1 MSLAAVIAQTPP
13 MGWNSWDCYGTTVTE
28 AEVLANAAF
37 MAEHMQPFG
46 WEYIVVDIQW
56 SEPDAQPGGYR
67 PFAPL
72 VMDAYGRLM
81 SAPNRFPSASS
92 GEGFRPLA
100 DAVHALGLKFGIH
113 IMRGI
118 PRQAVDQNTPVLN
131 TPYTARDIA
140 DTDSI
145 CAWNTDMFGLNMSH
159 PGAQAYIDS
168 LLALYAAWD
177 VDFIKAD
184 DMLHPYRAAEIEGYH
199 RAVEDCGRDI
209 VLSLS
214 PGVDL
219 SLDHAD
225 HLKQNSDMWRISADF
240 WDRWQDLYAQ
250 FALCAQWAPHVGA
263 GRWPDADML
272 PLGHIGIRAERGI
285 DRDSLLTLEE
295 QRTLMTLWCIFRS
308 PLMMGGDLPTTR
320 PETIA
325 LLTNPDV
332 IAMLQTSSNGREF
345 RREGDHIIWTADA
358 NDGRGSRY
366 VALFN
371 AGEDAGDLSVE
382 FAELGF
388 ATAVNLW
395 DVWLQGG
402 YPREVVSLGYRLEP
416 HSAALFRVTP
426 LEP

>member
-1 MSLAAVIAQTPP
+1 
-13 MGWNSWDCYGTTVTE
+13 MGWNSWDCYGTSVTE

-37 MAEHMQPFG
+37 MAEHLKPFG

-56 SEPDAQPGGYR
+56 SEPDAQAGGYR

-72 VMDAYGRLM
+72 VMDAYGRLLP
-81 SAPNRFPSASS
+81 APNRFPSAS
-92 GEGFRPLA
+92 GGAGFRPLA
-100 DAVHALGLKFGIH
+100 DAVHTMGLKLGIH

-118 PRQAVDQNTPVLN
+118 PRQAVAQNTPVLN
-131 TPYTARDIA
+131 TPYFARDIA
-140 DTDSI
+140 DIDSI
-145 CAWNTDMFGLNMSH
+145 CAWNTDMFGLNMNH
-159 PGAQAYIDS
+159 PGAQAYLDS
-168 LLALYAAWD
+168 LLALYAAWE

-199 RAVEDCGRDI
+199 RAVEACGRDI

-219 SLDHAD
+219 SVDHAD

-240 WDRWQDLYAQ
+240 WDRWQDLYDQ
-250 FALCAQWAPHVGA
+250 FALCAQWAEHVGA

-285 DRDSLLTLEE
+285 DRDSLLTLDE
-295 QRTLMTLWCIFRS
+295 QRTLITLWCIFRS

-325 LLTNPDV
+325 LLTNPEV
-332 IAMLQTSSNGREF
+332 LAVLQTSSNGREF

-358 NDGRGSRY
+358 NDERGSSY

-371 AGEDAGDLSVE
+371 AGEEAADLSVE
-382 FAELGF
+382 FLEIGITGAAILH
-388 ATAVNLW
+388 
-395 DVWLQGG
+395 DVWLHGD
-402 YPREVVSLGYRLEP
+402 YPQEYVAMGIRLEP
-416 HSAALFRVTP
+416 HMSALFRVTP
-426 LEP
+426 VEL